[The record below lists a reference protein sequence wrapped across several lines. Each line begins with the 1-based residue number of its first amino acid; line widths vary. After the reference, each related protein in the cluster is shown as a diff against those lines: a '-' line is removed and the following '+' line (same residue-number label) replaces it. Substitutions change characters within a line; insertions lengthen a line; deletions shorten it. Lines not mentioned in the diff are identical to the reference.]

1 MFVRTAS
8 ERDVGAIR
16 ALLVETWHATYDGIY
31 GAARVDEIT
40 REWHSPEAV
49 RARLFQPDSEFLVA
63 DDGNSIGGTAFAS
76 YDAETR
82 RVMLHQLYVRPADQ
96 GRGIGGL
103 LLDEIESS
111 FPGAEVVRLEVE
123 RANTKAIAFYVGQ
136 GFSKVGE
143 TSDCGAAGSG
153 IPADLY
159 ERAII
164 WA

>member
-82 RVMLHQLYVRPADQ
+82 RCWTRSKAASPERRSFAWKSSAPTPRQSPSMWARASPKSARRPTAARPVRVSPRTCTN
-96 GRGIGGL
+96 GR
-103 LLDEIESS
+103 SS
-111 FPGAEVVRLEVE
+111 GPR
-123 RANTKAIAFYVGQ
+123 
-136 GFSKVGE
+136 
-143 TSDCGAAGSG
+143 
-153 IPADLY
+153 P
-159 ERAII
+159 
-164 WA
+164 